1 MCIDHLTD
9 RWKVTVCAYVLQ
21 NEHVTYTFLHILCNL
36 SHFPIKLGFRNKS
49 YQRETILKINRYLF
63 TFFENFFRA
72 LLTGVGACT
81 MLVIFGFDW
90 KKKKKVNPGIR
101 THANLHTVFPRYTLS
116 PVGHRGVL
124 FQCEEEP
131 FDISLLNL
139 CDKTWS
145 NVNKLSRFTVKIWW
159 FFVHSLHF

>member
-1 MCIDHLTD
+1 MFYKMNMSHIHLCIFCVICLIFISKWD
-9 RWKVTVCAYVLQ
+9 
-21 NEHVTYTFLHILCNL
+21 
-36 SHFPIKLGFRNKS
+36 PFRNKS

-63 TFFENFFRA
+63 TF
-72 LLTGVGACT
+72 LTMSSEHYSLACGC
-81 MLVIFGFDW
+81 MYNARHFWVWLE
-90 KKKKKVNPGIR
+90 KKGQKKGNPGIR

-145 NVNKLSRFTVKIWW
+145 NVNKSSRFTVKIWW
-159 FFVHSLHF
+159 FFAHSLHF

>member
-1 MCIDHLTD
+1 MFYKMNMSHIHLCIFCVICLIFKSKWD
-9 RWKVTVCAYVLQ
+9 
-21 NEHVTYTFLHILCNL
+21 
-36 SHFPIKLGFRNKS
+36 PFRNKS

-63 TFFENFFRA
+63 TFLRA

-90 KKKKKVNPGIR
+90 KNKGGKKERNPGIR
-101 THANLHTVFPRYTLS
+101 THANTVFPRYTLS

-145 NVNKLSRFTVKIWW
+145 NVNKSSRFTVKIWW
-159 FFVHSLHF
+159 FFSHSLRF

>member
-1 MCIDHLTD
+1 MFYKMNMSHIHLCIFCVICLIFISKWD
-9 RWKVTVCAYVLQ
+9 
-21 NEHVTYTFLHILCNL
+21 
-36 SHFPIKLGFRNKS
+36 PFRNKS
-49 YQRETILKINRYLF
+49 YQRETIFKIDKYLF
-63 TFFENFFRA
+63 SFFENVFRA

-81 MLVIFGFDW
+81 MLITFGFDW
-90 KKKKKVNPGIR
+90 KKKGKKRGSPGIR

-145 NVNKLSRFTVKIWW
+145 NVNKSFRFTVKIWW
-159 FFVHSLHF
+159 FFAHSLHF